1 MDIQLRG
8 GRMRFLRWLFPFDN
22 PAFRWGFTHPFGPPA
37 PWWSRD
43 RCDRWY
49 EENGVP
55 WEH

>member
-8 GRMRFLRWLFPFDN
+8 GRMRFLRWLFPFHN

-55 WEH
+55 WKH